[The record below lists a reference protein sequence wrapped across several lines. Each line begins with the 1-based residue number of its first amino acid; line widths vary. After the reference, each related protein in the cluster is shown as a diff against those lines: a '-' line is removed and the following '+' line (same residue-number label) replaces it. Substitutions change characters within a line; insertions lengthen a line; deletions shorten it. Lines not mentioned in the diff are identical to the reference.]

1 MGQRKSVFAG
11 DLNIYA
17 KYVAAGSSSNQI
29 YQDCLMAGSSSQ
41 NATETA
47 YPAGNKTN
55 LGNIYL
61 SSATVQ
67 KKVGI
72 YVQYPF
78 PSGSSVSGSSL
89 YTNGVLVSSSKQAEE
104 IRYTTSADLHTRGQ
118 VNHYIT
124 SSASFLIAT
133 VSFASAS
140 LKDYAYSSKTSHS
153 LSTTDYTDTS
163 LVNDTT
169 LYYYSASVVVSDS
182 LKNLV
187 ANTAFSQSVAVGRI
201 VKIVV
206 PFETLKSV
214 IEPTINNIQNITILN
229 YNGVVQS
236 LNNFNTI
243 SSSISNGI
251 TSNFALI
258 FASASKNDMGS
269 IVNNNINVNL
279 GGTQIKSVSIKKSL
293 AAEGTQTQAFETKY
307 PTNKTNWTT
316 INGVLTSP
324 KNQ

>member
-1 MGQRKSVFAG
+1 MGQIKTIIQTGNWSPTWGYSLQAS
-11 DLNIYA
+11 A
-17 KYVAAGSSSNQI
+17 S
-29 YQDCLMAGSSSQ
+29 MA
-41 NATETA
+41 
-47 YPAGNKTN
+47 
-55 LGNIYL
+55 
-61 SSATVQ
+61 
-67 KKVGI
+67 
-72 YVQYPF
+72 QYP
-78 PSGSSVSGSSL
+78 
-89 YTNGVLVSSSKQAEE
+89 TNNNKRNGTN
-104 IRYTTSADLHTRGQ
+104 YH
-118 VNHYIT
+118 IT
-124 SSASFLIAT
+124 SSVSFLIAPT
-133 VSFASAS
+133 SFVSAS
-140 LKDYAYSSKTSHS
+140 LKDYAYSSVTSHS

-182 LKNLV
+182 LKNLIV
-187 ANTAFSQSVAVGRI
+187 NTAFSQSVAAQRI

-206 PFETLKSV
+206 PFETLQSV

-229 YNGVVQS
+229 YNGVVRS

-251 TSNFALI
+251 TSNFALL

-279 GGTQIKSVSIKKSL
+279 GGTQIKAVPTKKSL

-307 PTNKTNWTT
+307 PTDKTNWST